1 MRVPPVV
8 AEKVARGLLMLA
20 CASAI
25 AVLVF
30 VIGFVMWGGF
40 RHLSWGFLTQPILD
54 MGREGGILPAIV
66 GTLLMVLVAVGIAG
80 PLGVASAIY
89 LAEYTVEGRLTQ
101 TIRFGINCL
110 AGVPSIIFGL
120 FGFIL
125 FVVMLGFGWSILSGG
140 LSLSA
145 MVLPTI
151 IRTSEEA
158 IRSVPRPFRDV
169 AASLGAT
176 RWQTVRRSVLPYA
189 LPGILTGIIL
199 GIGRS
204 IEETAVVI
212 FTAGS
217 AVQMPRSLF
226 DSART
231 MAVHF
236 YILAREGISN
246 EKAYATAAVLIC
258 TILVI
263 NISAYGIMH
272 RMMRGRR
279 APSRSAR
286 GPAG

>member
-1 MRVPPVV
+1 MRVSPVV
-8 AEKVARGLLMLA
+8 TERIAKTALMLS
-20 CASAI
+20 CAAAL

-30 VIGFVMWGGF
+30 VVGFVLAGGF
-40 RHLSWGFLTQPILD
+40 RNLSWAFLTQPILD

-66 GTLLMVLVAVGIAG
+66 GTLMMVFVAVGIAG

-89 LAEYTVEGRLTQ
+89 LAEYTIEGRVTQ

-140 LSLSA
+140 LSLAA
-145 MVLPTI
+145 MILPTI
-151 IRTSEEA
+151 IRTAEEA
-158 IRSVPRPFRDV
+158 LRSVPREYRDV
-169 AASLGAT
+169 AASLGAS
-176 RWQTVRRSVLPYA
+176 RWQVVTRSVLPYA

-217 AVQMPRSLF
+217 AVQMPHSLF

-231 MAVHF
+231 MSVHF
-236 YILAREGISN
+236 YLLAREGISN

-263 NISAYGIMH
+263 NTTAYVVMH
-272 RMMRGRR
+272 RMMRGKR
-279 APSRSAR
+279 AS
-286 GPAG
+286 

>member
-1 MRVPPVV
+1 MRISP
-8 AEKVARGLLMLA
+8 AITQKIAKVTLMLA
-20 CASAI
+20 TASAI
-25 AVLVF
+25 GALIF
-30 VIGFVMWGGF
+30 VIGFVIAGGF
-40 RHLSWGFLTQPILD
+40 RHVSWGFLTEPILD
-54 MGREGGILPAIV
+54 MGRSGGILPAIV
-66 GTLLMVLVAVGIAG
+66 GTLFMVVVAIGIAA
-80 PLGVASAIY
+80 PLGIASAIY
-89 LAEYTVEGRLTQ
+89 LAEYTQEGRVTQ

-125 FVVMLGFGWSILSGG
+125 FVVILGFGWSIISGG
-140 LSLSA
+140 LSLAA
-145 MVLPTI
+145 MILPTI

-158 IRSVPRPFRDV
+158 LRSVPASYRDV

-176 RWQTVRRSVLPYA
+176 RWQVVTRSVLPYA
-189 LPGILTGIIL
+189 LPGMLTGVIL

-217 AVQMPRSLF
+217 AVQMPTSIF

-236 YILAREGISN
+236 YILAREGTSN
-246 EKAYATAAVLIC
+246 DNAYATAAVLIC

-263 NISAYGIMH
+263 NVFAYSMMH
-272 RMMRGRR
+272 RMMRGK
-279 APSRSAR
+279 RSV
-286 GPAG
+286 

>member
-1 MRVPPVV
+1 MSRISPKIT
-8 AEKVARGLLMLA
+8 EKIAKLFLW
-20 CASAI
+20 SAAI
-25 AVLVF
+25 FTIGALIF
-30 VIGFVMWGGF
+30 VISFVLAGGLK
-40 RHLSWGFLTQPILD
+40 HISWAFLTQPILD

-66 GTLLMVLVAVGIAG
+66 GTIFMVFVAIGIAA

-89 LAEYTVEGRLTQ
+89 LAEYTREGKVTQ
-101 TIRFGINCL
+101 AIRFGINCL

-145 MVLPTI
+145 MILPTV
-151 IRTSEEA
+151 IRTAEEA
-158 IRSVPRPFRDV
+158 LRAVPASYRDV

-176 RWQTVRRSVLPYA
+176 RWQVVTRSVLPYA
-189 LPGILTGIIL
+189 LPGILTGVIL

-217 AVQMPRSLF
+217 AVQMPTSLF
-226 DSART
+226 DSSRT

-246 EKAYATAAVLIC
+246 DMAYATAAVLII

-263 NISAYGIMH
+263 NVSAYTMMH
-272 RMMRGRR
+272 RLTKGRR
-279 APSRSAR
+279 A
-286 GPAG
+286 

>member
-1 MRVPPVV
+1 MRVSPVV
-8 AEKVARGLLMLA
+8 TERIAKTALMLS
-20 CASAI
+20 CAAAL

-30 VIGFVMWGGF
+30 VVGFVLAGGF
-40 RHLSWGFLTQPILD
+40 RNLSWAFLTQPILD

-66 GTLLMVLVAVGIAG
+66 GTLMMVFVAVGIAG

-89 LAEYTVEGRLTQ
+89 LAEYTTEGRVTQ

-140 LSLSA
+140 LSLAA
-145 MVLPTI
+145 MILPTI
-151 IRTSEEA
+151 IRTAEEA
-158 IRSVPRPFRDV
+158 LRSVPREYRDV
-169 AASLGAT
+169 AASLGAS
-176 RWQTVRRSVLPYA
+176 RWQVVTRSVLPYA

-217 AVQMPRSLF
+217 AVQMPHSLF

-231 MAVHF
+231 MSVHF
-236 YILAREGISN
+236 YLLAREGISN

-263 NISAYGIMH
+263 NTTAYVVMH
-272 RMMRGRR
+272 RMMRGKR
-279 APSRSAR
+279 AS
-286 GPAG
+286 

>member
-1 MRVPPVV
+1 MRISPVIIQRL
-8 AEKVARGLLMLA
+8 AKILLLLTTM
-20 CASAI
+20 SAVG
-25 AVLVF
+25 VLIF
-30 VIGFVMWGGF
+30 VIGFVLAGGF
-40 RHLSWGFLTQPILD
+40 RNISWSFLTEPILD
-54 MGREGGILPAIV
+54 MGRGGGILPAIV
-66 GTLLMVLVAVGIAG
+66 GTILMVFVAIGIAA
-80 PLGVASAIY
+80 PLGIASSIY
-89 LAEYTVEGRLTQ
+89 LAEYTREGRVTQ
-101 TIRFGINCL
+101 VIRFGINCL

-125 FVVMLGFGWSILSGG
+125 FVVILGFGWSIISGG
-140 LSLSA
+140 LSLAA

-158 IRSVPRPFRDV
+158 LRSVPNSYRDV

-176 RWQTVRRSVLPYA
+176 RWQVVTRAVLPYA
-189 LPGILTGIIL
+189 LPGILTGVIL

-217 AVQMPRSLF
+217 AVQMPGSLF

-246 EKAYATAAVLIC
+246 ENAYATAAILIC
-258 TILVI
+258 SILVI
-263 NISAYGIMH
+263 NISAYSLMH
-272 RMMRGRR
+272 RLMKGKTI
-279 APSRSAR
+279 
-286 GPAG
+286 

>member
-1 MRVPPVV
+1 MRLIRPKWTELFAKVV
-8 AEKVARGLLMLA
+8 LWGA
-20 CASAI
+20 AI
-25 AVLVF
+25 ATIGALIF
-30 VIGFVMWGGF
+30 VISFVLAGGLK
-40 RHLSWGFLTQPILD
+40 HISWKFLTQPILD
-54 MGREGGILPAIV
+54 MGRDGGIFPAIV
-66 GTLLMVLVAVGIAG
+66 GTILMVFVAIGIAA

-89 LAEYTVEGRLTQ
+89 LSEYTREGKITQ

-140 LSLSA
+140 LSLAA

-151 IRTSEEA
+151 IRTAEEA
-158 IRSVPRPFRDV
+158 LRAVPTSYRDV
-169 AASLGAT
+169 AASLGAS
-176 RWQTVRRSVLPYA
+176 RWQVVYKAVLPYA
-189 LPGILTGIIL
+189 MPGILTGVIL

-204 IEETAVVI
+204 VEETAVVI

-217 AVQMPRSLF
+217 AVQLPKSLF

-246 EKAYATAAVLIC
+246 EMAYATAAVLIL

-263 NISAYGIMH
+263 NVAAYTIMH
-272 RMMRGRR
+272 RLTKGKL
-279 APSRSAR
+279 AK
-286 GPAG
+286 

>member
-1 MRVPPVV
+1 MRISPVV
-8 AEKVARGLLMLA
+8 TERIAKTALMLS
-20 CASAI
+20 CAA
-25 AVLVF
+25 ALAALVF
-30 VIGFVMWGGF
+30 VIGFVLAGGF
-40 RHLSWGFLTQPILD
+40 RNLSWAFLTQPILD

-66 GTLLMVLVAVGIAG
+66 GTLMMVFVAVGIAG

-89 LAEYTVEGRLTQ
+89 LAEYTIEGRVTQ

-140 LSLSA
+140 LSLAA
-145 MVLPTI
+145 MILPTI
-151 IRTSEEA
+151 IRTAEEA
-158 IRSVPRPFRDV
+158 LRSVPREYRDV
-169 AASLGAT
+169 AASLGAS
-176 RWQTVRRSVLPYA
+176 RWQVVTRSVLPYA

-217 AVQMPRSLF
+217 AVQMPHSLF

-231 MAVHF
+231 MSVHF
-236 YILAREGISN
+236 YLLAREGISN

-263 NISAYGIMH
+263 NTTAYVVMN
-272 RMMRGRR
+272 RMMRGKR
-279 APSRSAR
+279 AS
-286 GPAG
+286 

>member
-1 MRVPPVV
+1 MRIAPSITQNI
-8 AEKVARGLLMLA
+8 AKIFLFLA
-20 CASAI
+20 TASAVG
-25 AVLVF
+25 VLIF
-30 VIGFVMWGGF
+30 VIGFVLAGGF
-40 RHLSWGFLTQPILD
+40 SHISWSFLTEPILD

-66 GTLLMVLVAVGIAG
+66 GTILMVIVAIGIAA
-80 PLGVASAIY
+80 PLGIASSIY
-89 LAEYTVEGRLTQ
+89 LAEYTLEGRVTQ
-101 TIRFGINCL
+101 VIRFGINCL

-125 FVVMLGFGWSILSGG
+125 FVVILGFGWSILSGG
-140 LSLSA
+140 LSLAA
-145 MVLPTI
+145 MILPTI

-158 IRSVPRPFRDV
+158 LRSVPQSYRDV

-176 RWQTVRRSVLPYA
+176 RWQVVTRSVLPYA
-189 LPGILTGIIL
+189 LPGILTGVIL

-217 AVQMPRSLF
+217 AVQMPRSFF

-246 EKAYATAAVLIC
+246 ENAYATAAVLIC

-263 NISAYGIMH
+263 NITAYTLMH
-272 RMMRGRR
+272 RLMRGK
-279 APSRSAR
+279 S
-286 GPAG
+286 

>member
-1 MRVPPVV
+1 
-8 AEKVARGLLMLA
+8 MLA
-20 CASAI
+20 TASAI
-25 AVLVF
+25 GALLF
-30 VIGFVMWGGF
+30 VIGFVLAGGF
-40 RHLSWGFLTQPILD
+40 RHISWAFLTEPILD
-54 MGREGGILPAIV
+54 MGREGGILPAMV
-66 GTLLMVLVAVGIAG
+66 GTLLMVIVAIGIAA
-80 PLGVASAIY
+80 PLGIASSIY
-89 LAEYTVEGRLTQ
+89 LAEYTQEGKLTQ
-101 TIRFGINCL
+101 AIRFGINCL

-125 FVVMLGFGWSILSGG
+125 FVVMLGFGWSVISGG
-140 LSLSA
+140 LSLAA
-145 MVLPTI
+145 MILPTI

-158 IRSVPRPFRDV
+158 LRSVPSTYRDV

-176 RWQTVRRSVLPYA
+176 RWQVVTRSVLPYA
-189 LPGILTGIIL
+189 LPGILTGVIL

-217 AVQMPRSLF
+217 AVQMPKSLF

-246 EKAYATAAVLIC
+246 DNAYATAAVLIC

-263 NISAYGIMH
+263 NICAYSLMH
-272 RMMRGRR
+272 RMMRGKK
-279 APSRSAR
+279 
-286 GPAG
+286 GV

>member
-1 MRVPPVV
+1 M
-8 AEKVARGLLMLA
+8 
-20 CASAI
+20 S
-25 AVLVF
+25 
-30 VIGFVMWGGF
+30 
-40 RHLSWGFLTQPILD
+40 FLTEPILD
-54 MGREGGILPAIV
+54 MGRSGGILPAIV
-66 GTLLMVLVAVGIAG
+66 GTILMVIVSVGIAA

-89 LAEYTVEGRLTQ
+89 LAEYTKEGKLTQ
-101 TIRFGINCL
+101 GIRFGINCL

-125 FVVMLGFGWSILSGG
+125 FVIILGFGWSILSGG
-140 LSLSA
+140 LSLAA
-145 MVLPTI
+145 MILPTV
-151 IRTSEEA
+151 IRTAEEA
-158 IRSVPRPFRDV
+158 LRSVPVSYRDV

-176 RWQTVRRSVLPYA
+176 RWQVVTKSVLPYA
-189 LPGILTGIIL
+189 LPGILTGVIL

-217 AVQMPRSLF
+217 AVQMPTSFF

-246 EKAYATAAVLIC
+246 SNAYATAAILIC

-263 NISAYGIMH
+263 NISAYTLMH
-272 RMMRGRR
+272 RLMKGKR
-279 APSRSAR
+279 
-286 GPAG
+286 

>member
-1 MRVPPVV
+1 MRVPPSFTQRV
-8 AEKVARGLLMLA
+8 AKGMLFAA

-25 AVLVF
+25 AALIF
-30 VIGFVMWGGF
+30 VIGFVLLGG
-40 RHLSWGFLTQPILD
+40 LKNVTWAFLTQPVLD
-54 MGREGGILPAIV
+54 MGRAGGILPAIV
-66 GTLLMVLVAVGIAG
+66 GTLLMVMVAIGIAA
-80 PLGVASAIY
+80 PLGIASAIY
-89 LAEYTVEGRLTQ
+89 LAEYTLEGRVTQ
-101 TIRFGINCL
+101 AIRFGINCL

-125 FVVMLGFGWSILSGG
+125 FVVILGFGWSILSGG
-140 LSLSA
+140 LSLAA
-145 MVLPTI
+145 MILPTI
-151 IRTSEEA
+151 IRTAEEA
-158 IRSVPRPFRDV
+158 IRSVPQNYRDV

-176 RWQTVRRSVLPYA
+176 RWQVVTRAVLPYA
-189 LPGILTGIIL
+189 LPGILTGVIL
-199 GIGRS
+199 GVGRS

-246 EKAYATAAVLIC
+246 ENAYATAAILIL

-263 NISAYGIMH
+263 NISAYTMMH
-272 RMMRGRR
+272 RLMSGRQTT
-279 APSRSAR
+279 
-286 GPAG
+286 

>member
-1 MRVPPVV
+1 MLVSPRTTQVI
-8 AEKVARGLLMLA
+8 AKGLLFA
-20 CASAI
+20 ATASAI
-25 AVLVF
+25 CVLVF
-30 VIGFVMWGGF
+30 VIGFVLAGGL
-40 RHLSWGFLTQPILD
+40 RHVSWAFLTEPILD
-54 MGREGGILPAIV
+54 MGRAGGIYPAII
-66 GTLLMVLVAVGIAG
+66 GTLLMVFVSVGIAA
-80 PLGVASAIY
+80 PLGIASAIY
-89 LAEYTVEGRLTQ
+89 LAEYTREGRLTQ
-101 TIRFGINCL
+101 AIRFGINCL

-125 FVVMLGFGWSILSGG
+125 FVNILGLGWSVLSGG
-140 LSLSA
+140 LSLAA

-151 IRTSEEA
+151 IRTAEEA
-158 IRSVPRPFRDV
+158 LRSVPASYRDV
-169 AASLGAT
+169 ASSLGAT
-176 RWQTVRRSVLPYA
+176 RWQVVTKSVLPYA

-217 AVQMPRSLF
+217 AVQTPTSVF

-246 EKAYATAAVLIC
+246 ENAYATAAVLIC

-263 NISAYGIMH
+263 NTSAYVLMH
-272 RMMRGRR
+272 RLMRGRR
-279 APSRSAR
+279 
-286 GPAG
+286 PA

>member
-1 MRVPPVV
+1 MRVSPSVT
-8 AEKVARGLLMLA
+8 EKIAKTALMLA

-25 AVLVF
+25 AALVLV
-30 VIGFVMWGGF
+30 VGFVLAGGF
-40 RHLSWGFLTQPILD
+40 RRLSWAFLTAPILD
-54 MGREGGILPAIV
+54 MGRAGGILPAIV
-66 GTLLMVLVAVGIAG
+66 GTLLMVFVAVGIAG

-101 TIRFGINCL
+101 VIRFGVNCL

-125 FVVMLGFGWSILSGG
+125 FVIMLGFGWSILSGG
-140 LSLSA
+140 LSLAA
-145 MVLPTI
+145 MILPTI
-151 IRTSEEA
+151 IRTAEEA
-158 IRSVPRPFRDV
+158 LRSVPRQYRDV
-169 AASLGAT
+169 AASLGAS
-176 RWQTVRRSVLPYA
+176 RWQVVTRSVLPYA

-217 AVQMPRSLF
+217 AVQMPTSLF

-246 EKAYATAAVLIC
+246 QNAYATAAVLIC

-263 NISAYGIMH
+263 NTLAYTIMH

-279 APSRSAR
+279 AA
-286 GPAG
+286 